1 MKNIEKML
9 YQENKLGSS
18 LVVLFIV
25 LNMAYT
31 IFNLKNMPVEFSL
44 GVFVM
49 FNIILSL
56 VGFLASTK
64 MKVYLVK
71 WGYFG
76 ILLSIVQVFRVA
88 NIPEG
93 YETLLNTSL
102 VVLVLTS
109 AVALFAGSLITIIK
123 SGKKTAYEND
133 LKSQQEG

>member
-1 MKNIEKML
+1 MKNVEKML

-18 LVVLFIV
+18 LVVLFVV
-25 LNMAYT
+25 LNMAFT

-49 FNIILSL
+49 FNIVLSL
-56 VGFLASTK
+56 TGFLASTK
-64 MKVYLVK
+64 MKVYLIK

-76 ILLSIVQVFRVA
+76 VVLSIVQVVRVM

-93 YETLLNTSL
+93 YEANLNTAL
-102 VVLVLTS
+102 VALVLTS
-109 AVALFAGSLITIIK
+109 AASLLAGSIVTIIK
-123 SGKKTAYEND
+123 SGKKTAYENS